1 MKTSNKT
8 IGFGGFAAE
17 TKDACLVQQHQ
28 TGASLNGSNHMTH
41 LILTHKGYVKKLG
54 SYIVIGLVMSG
65 SIPMFLAAWLI
76 MAIEA
81 FGVWVLGAVV
91 VSIGV
96 VLRQVIKRVY

>member
-1 MKTSNKT
+1 
-8 IGFGGFAAE
+8 
-17 TKDACLVQQHQ
+17 
-28 TGASLNGSNHMTH
+28 MTH
-41 LILTHKGYVKKLG
+41 SILTHKDYVKKLG

-65 SIPMFLAAWLI
+65 IIPMFLAAWLI
-76 MAIEA
+76 MAIEV